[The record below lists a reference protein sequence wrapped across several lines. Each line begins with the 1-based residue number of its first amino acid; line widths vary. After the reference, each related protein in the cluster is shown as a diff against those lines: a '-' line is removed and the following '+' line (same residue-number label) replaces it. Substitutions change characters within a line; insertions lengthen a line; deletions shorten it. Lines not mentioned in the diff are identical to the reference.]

1 MAGPARQPASPTHPA
16 VTEALRDCRSVLWS
30 VAVFSGGV
38 NLLML
43 AGPLYM
49 LQVYDRVLSSRSVP
63 TLVALTVLLV
73 GAYAFQGILDLVRS
87 RIVMRAAAL
96 LDKHLG
102 GTVHAAVVAIAVQ
115 NPEARDAGQP
125 VRDLDQVRNFLTG
138 SGPIGFID
146 LPWMPLFL
154 AVCFLLHPWLG
165 FTATAGALL
174 LVTLTL
180 LTERATRKPSQD
192 LAQLAGLRAAAVE
205 TDRRNSES
213 VVAMGMA
220 DAMSQRWAAVNDRYL
235 AATARAG
242 DVAGTF
248 GSISKVVRLLLQ
260 SAMLGM
266 GAWLV
271 IRGEMTAGAMIAAS
285 IMMGRALAPLESVI
299 QNWRG
304 FVQARQSVRRLSSI
318 LARLPPQ
325 RDVTK
330 LPGPVA
336 SCEVDR
342 LTVVPPGGRAAIVN
356 DIGFR
361 LEAGEALGIIGPSGA
376 GKTSLVRALVGIWPA
391 ARGSIRLDGARTDQ
405 WDPAA
410 LGRHVGFVS
419 QNVELFDGTIAE
431 NISRMAPQPDSE
443 AVLKAAAAAGA
454 HDMILK
460 MPLGYD
466 TPIGDGGAALSGGQ
480 RQRIALARALY
491 GDPFLLVLDE
501 AGSNLDNDG
510 EAALTAAILAVKARG
525 GIVVSVAHRPSALSA
540 CDKVMVLA
548 GGSQQAYGPRDE
560 VLKKLRGVKAPPAA
574 SATNLLKVVHGIGS
588 ASGGGGDR

>member
-1 MAGPARQPASPTHPA
+1 
-16 VTEALRDCRSVLWS
+16 VLWS
-30 VAVFSGGV
+30 VVFFSGGV

-49 LQVYDRVLSSRSVP
+49 LQVYDRVLSSRSAP
-63 TLVALTVLLV
+63 TLVALTILLV
-73 GAYAFQGILDLVRS
+73 GAYAFQGALDLLRS
-87 RIVMRAAAL
+87 RIVMRSASL
-96 LDKHLG
+96 LDQHLG
-102 GTVHAAVVAIAVQ
+102 GSVHAAVIAIAIQ
-115 NPEARDAGQP
+115 NPNARDAGQP
-125 VRDLDQVRNFLTG
+125 VRDLDQIRTFLTG

-165 FTATAGALL
+165 LTATAGALI

-180 LTERATRKPSQD
+180 LTEWASRKPSQG
-192 LAQLAGLRAAAVE
+192 LAQLAGLRGMAVE

-220 DAMSQRWAAVNDRYL
+220 GAMTERWARINDRYL
-235 AATARAG
+235 AAMARAG
-242 DVAGTF
+242 DVTGTF
-248 GSISKVVRLLLQ
+248 GSVSKAVRLLLQ

-271 IRGEMTAGAMIAAS
+271 IRGEMTAGSMIAAS
-285 IMMGRALAPLESVI
+285 IMMGRALAPIESVI
-299 QNWRG
+299 QNWRV
-304 FVQARQSVRRLSSI
+304 FVQARQSIRRLSLI

-325 RDVTK
+325 RAVTR
-330 LPGPVA
+330 LPAPTL
-336 SCEVDR
+336 SCEVDH

-356 DIGFR
+356 DVGFR

-391 ARGSIRLDGARTDQ
+391 ARGNICIDGARTDQ
-405 WDPAA
+405 WDPVV
-410 LGRHVGFVS
+410 LGHHVGFVS
-419 QNVELFDGTIAE
+419 QNVDLFDGTIAE
-431 NISRMAPQPDSE
+431 NIARMAVQPDSE
-443 AVLKAAAAAGA
+443 TVLKAAAAAGA

-460 MPLGYD
+460 MPAGYD
-466 TPIGDGGAALSGGQ
+466 TPVGEGGAALSGGQ

-510 EAALTAAILAVKARG
+510 ETALLSAIQAVKARG
-525 GIVVSVAHRPSALSA
+525 GVVVTVAHRPSALAA
-540 CDKVMVLA
+540 CDKVLVLA
-548 GGSQQAYGPRDE
+548 GGTQQIYGPRDE
-560 VLKKLRGVKAPPAA
+560 VLKKLRGVQAQAAPAA
-574 SATNLLKVVHGIGS
+574 ANQKVPAMANLKVVHDVGS
-588 ASGGGGDR
+588 VSAAGGER